1 MLRAV
6 PTPLDDAEYINLRS
20 YRQNGSPADTP
31 VWCAPCDDKLVV
43 FTLREAYKLKRIR
56 RNPKV
61 QVARCDVRGGLLGLW
76 LDGQARVVEDPAT
89 EARAYAALNAKY
101 GLRMRIGT
109 VLSTLV
115 GRAKRRVVIEISLD
129 APAS

>member
-1 MLRAV
+1 MG
-6 PTPLDDAEYINLRS
+6 TPLDDAEYISLRS
-20 YRQNGSPADTP
+20 YRRDGSAADTP
-31 VWCAPCDDKLVV
+31 VWCAPCDGKLVV

-61 QVARCDVRGGLLGLW
+61 QVARCDVRGKLLGAW
-76 LDGQARVVEDPAT
+76 LDGHARIVDDRAE

-101 GLRMRIGT
+101 GLRMRVGT

-115 GRAKRRVVIEISLD
+115 GRVKRRVVIEIALD
-129 APAS
+129 VPAS

>member
-1 MLRAV
+1 M

-20 YRQNGSPADTP
+20 YRKDGSPADTP
-31 VWCAPCDDKLVV
+31 VWCAPCDGKLVV

-76 LDGQARVVEDPAT
+76 LDGQARVVEEPAV

-109 VLSTLV
+109 LLSTLV